1 MAFPKHQEL
10 FALVF
15 GIFIPPSTALDLPSA
30 PSLCLQLGLSRAAPW
45 EGLSSPL
52 GCQWPWHWQ
61 DTGILAG

>member
-10 FALVF
+10 FVLGF
-15 GIFIPPSTALDLPSA
+15 GIFILPSTAQDLPSV

-52 GCQWPWHWQ
+52 GCQCTWHGQ

>member
-15 GIFIPPSTALDLPSA
+15 GIFILSTVLYLPSI

-52 GCQWPWHWQ
+52 RCQWPRQWQ
-61 DTGILAG
+61 DAGILGG